1 MAKRVVAGVD
11 LEPVSLSSRNSEE
24 QSFSSSGSS
33 EDTFTSA
40 SEVTISSKDN
50 GGPKTGDSKFSTGG
64 NGKGAAGKGDGD
76 GVGNGAGQ
84 GKVKDGGTK
93 SWNLS
98 LDRTG
103 VWFDTNGNGI
113 RDGDETSATLTAV
126 AGGLSTVNGVDMAAD
141 NVTLRIV
148 DFNVATPLDLT
159 GFGAGDKLIFDA
171 KTNKN
176 DWFGF
181 GGSAYWNLSSRP
193 GRPTNAT
200 LFAEN
205 SGRYS
210 QKASAFKF
218 STGLSARL
226 GVASFVVASHR
237 INPYTSRG
245 KVWGYFVKNNQAA
258 NLSKFPAPL
267 GSLVPNEFFSTSRL
281 VGSNLGSG
289 YALEFVAPTA

>member
-1 MAKRVVAGVD
+1 MGKRVLAGVD

-24 QSFSSSGSS
+24 LPISSSGSS
-33 EDTFTSA
+33 DATFTSA
-40 SEVTISSKDN
+40 SEITISSKEN
-50 GGPKTGDSKFSTGG
+50 GGPKTGDLKFVTDG
-64 NGKGAAGKGDGD
+64 NGKGAAGKGDSD

-93 SWNLS
+93 SWTLS

-103 VWFDTNGNGI
+103 VWFDTDGDGI
-113 RDGDETSATLTAV
+113 RDGGETSATLTAV

-193 GRPTNAT
+193 GRPANALAFT
-200 LFAEN
+200 DN
-205 SGRYS
+205 PGGYS
-210 QKASAFKF
+210 QKASAFIF
-218 STGLSARL
+218 STGLKARL
-226 GVASFVVASHR
+226 GANTFVFASHR
-237 INPYTSRG
+237 VNPYTSKG
-245 KVWGYFVKNNQAA
+245 KIWGYFVKNNQAA
-258 NLSKFPAPL
+258 NLSKFSAPL
-267 GSLVPNEFFSTSRL
+267 SALAPNEYFSTSRL
-281 VGSNLGSG
+281 VGSNLGAG